1 MDELKEKPILPPV
14 NSLEEERNAEIWSL
28 MLRQRWA
35 RSKNYIENNLVKF
48 VQVLRHVGIRVS
60 SSETIDAL
68 RALELVDINNKQEVK
83 TTLSALLSKDLEKQI
98 LFDKAFD
105 IFFASP
111 EEKERRFLE
120 GLQRKKE
127 QERQAKQ
134 IEQDFTFERVDTEGN
149 LEEDQVKFDLT
160 ERQKELYSS
169 LSRDDQE
176 KLTDFVNQV
185 IQTHREGSFQRK
197 VSFLQNFIRG
207 TLNYW
212 EKQLRQSK
220 AVEEPE
226 VAFDLELTG
235 DEEMDQFLEDVAEQV
250 RASEQALLYE
260 DMKTIGERDLPKAT
274 IIIRRLARKLASRI
288 SRRYR
293 RTKKSQ
299 RIEMRRSIRS
309 NIRYGGTMLELK
321 YKTRK
326 IDKPKILLICD
337 VSGSMSRYASFV
349 IQFMYGLSSVVK
361 EIESFI
367 FSDDLERVT
376 SHFKKQRAFEQ
387 TMFTIMEESK
397 YWGGGTNL
405 DKSLATF
412 LDKYQRL
419 LTSNTRIIFVSDA
432 KTTKPQETER
442 SLAKMRAMVQDIIWL
457 NTLPKGEW
465 STVNHLPL
473 FKKHCRIFECYT
485 LAHLEYVMKEH
496 FLSG

>member
-1 MDELKEKPILPPV
+1 MDNQVK
-14 NSLEEERNAEIWSL
+14 SLEEQRNTEIWDL
-28 MLRQRWA
+28 MLKQRWA
-35 RSKNYIENNLVKF
+35 RSGNYIENNLVKF
-48 VQVLRHVGIRVS
+48 VQVLRHLGIRVS

-68 RALELVDINNKQEVK
+68 RALELVNINNKQAVK
-83 TTLSALLSKDLEKQI
+83 TTLRALLSKDIEKQI
-98 LFDKAFD
+98 LFDKAFA
-105 IFFASP
+105 IFFSSP
-111 EEKERRFLE
+111 EEKEQRFLE
-120 GLQRKKE
+120 GLRRKKE

-134 IEQDFTFERVDTEGN
+134 IEQDFTFQRADTEGEAA
-149 LEEDQVKFDLT
+149 EEVKFDLT
-160 ERQKELYSS
+160 ERQKELYTK

-176 KLTDFVNQV
+176 KLTEFVNQV

-197 VSFLQNFIRG
+197 ISFLQNFIRG

-212 EKQLRQSK
+212 EKQLRQNGM
-220 AVEEPE
+220 EEE
-226 VAFDLELTG
+226 SQVAFDLDPTG
-235 DEEMDQFLEDVAEQV
+235 DEEMDQLLEDVAEQV

-274 IIIRRLARKLASRI
+274 VIIKRLAKKLASRI

-309 NIRYGGTMLELK
+309 NIRYGGTMLDLK
-321 YKTRK
+321 YKIKK
-326 IDKPKILLICD
+326 IEKPKILLVCD

-376 SHFKKQRAFEQ
+376 PYFKKQRPFEQ
-387 TMFTIMEESK
+387 TMFTIMNESQ

-405 DKSLATF
+405 NKSLLTF
-412 LDKYQRL
+412 MDKYKAL
-419 LTSNTRIIFVSDA
+419 LTPTTRIILVSDA
-432 KTTKPQETER
+432 KTTKPQETEK
-442 SLAKMRAMVQDIIWL
+442 SLQEMREMVKDMIWL

-465 STVNHLPL
+465 GSVEHLAL
-473 FKKHCRIFECYT
+473 FRKHCRMFECYT
-485 LAHLEYVMKEH
+485 LAHLENVMKEH
-496 FLSG
+496 FLSS